1 MVRVAS
7 VRFAFFVYELYAGMA
22 MAAKMA
28 MIPTVTTSSM
38 SVNPFLR
45 MAASSGRG
53 LSGLGMSGNGDD
65 LRARV
70 ARGTREHQVH
80 FIPDGELER
89 GFLRRAL
96 GPDVVAAVLHLDL
109 AARGS
114 GGHLAAHH
122 RAAGDPRAPADG
134 GAQEQGQR
142 NGAGRKIEFRRFE
155 RFH

>member
-22 MAAKMA
+22 TAAKMA
-28 MIPTVTTSSM
+28 MIPIVTTSSM

-45 MAASSGRG
+45 MAASSGLG
-53 LSGLGMSGNGDD
+53 LSGGMSGNGDD
-65 LRARV
+65 FGARV
-70 ARGTREHQVH
+70 TREHQVH

-89 GFLRRAL
+89 GILRRAL
-96 GPDVVAAVLHLDL
+96 GPDVVAVVLHLDL

-122 RAAGDPRAPADG
+122 RAAGHPRAPADD

-142 NGAGRKIEFRRFE
+142 NGAGCKIQFRQVE